1 MSGSIAVFAYGSLVA
16 PASAEMTL
24 GRPATDAVP
33 ARLDGWRR
41 RFSQARD
48 NGAAEKTFATP
59 GGDVPP
65 FVLGLNVEPAS
76 AGEEGPNG
84 VLLPVSEDEL
94 ARLDVREVRYDRVDV
109 TAAVAGGGQGAF
121 AQVVVYVAKPANHA
135 PDPPPGAVILASYAS
150 AVESAFAALGSE
162 AVERYRRTT
171 LPYPAPLVEGL
182 LIRDE
187 IPPGNPR
194 DW

>member
-1 MSGSIAVFAYGSLVA
+1 M
-16 PASAEMTL
+16 
-24 GRPATDAVP
+24 DAVP

-48 NGAAEKTFATP
+48 NSAAEKTFATP
-59 GGDVPP
+59 GGEVPP
-65 FVLGLNVEPAS
+65 FVLGLNVEPAE

-94 ARLDVREVRYDRVDV
+94 ARLDLREVRYDRVDV
-109 TAAVAGGGQGAF
+109 TAAVAASGRGAF
-121 AQVVVYVAKPANHA
+121 ETVVVYVAKQANHA
-135 PDPPPGAVILASYAS
+135 PDPPAGAVILTAYAS
-150 AVESAFAALGSE
+150 AVEAAFAALGSE
-162 AVERYRRTT
+162 ALELYRRTT

-182 LIRDE
+182 LVRDE